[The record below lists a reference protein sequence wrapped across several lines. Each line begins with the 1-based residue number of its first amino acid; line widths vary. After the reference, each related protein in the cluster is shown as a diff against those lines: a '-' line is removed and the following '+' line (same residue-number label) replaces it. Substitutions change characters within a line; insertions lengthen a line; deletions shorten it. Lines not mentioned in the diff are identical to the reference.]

1 MSQADLI
8 RACAKE
14 LFVDP
19 ARRRNQETLVIVAGE
34 IGRELGLSNRMPN
47 ICNALQSRKFL
58 EMAGVELLDPKP
70 TKPAA
75 SARFSYAIKQK
86 GRRLAQPNHAD
97 VPVAPP
103 AAGGHHQPAH
113 RSTEPHGP
121 QTADF
126 TLVIPCAAR
135 KQANAGRLLTENGTP
150 VHFVANPATAPHD
163 PTVAYRRPDDTALS
177 SLSWRQVLQQ
187 YNETYGGREDNP
199 LGLLPAWQLYEE
211 PTYGHI
217 ADRLGEANVFILS
230 AGWGLIPAS
239 FLVPNYDIT
248 LANSGEDYVRRRL
261 SERWDDFAML
271 PKASSRPIMFCGGK
285 NYVPL
290 FCELTAGAQA
300 ERIVYHVGNPPHA
313 PNCRC
318 KPYETLRRTNWHYEC
333 ARWLLKSLS
342 RNS

>member
-8 RACAKE
+8 RATAAKR
-14 LFVDP
+14 FVEP

-86 GRRLAQPNHAD
+86 GEGLAQPNHAD
-97 VPVAPP
+97 VPVALP

-135 KQANAGRLLTENGTP
+135 KQANAGRLRTEKWHAGPLRRQSGNRSARSNGRVSAPGRHGTL
-150 VHFVANPATAPHD
+150 VALVAAGA
-163 PTVAYRRPDDTALS
+163 PTVQRDLRWQRRQP
-177 SLSWRQVLQQ
+177 SWPPPGLAVVRGADLR
-187 YNETYGGREDNP
+187 THGR
-199 LGLLPAWQLYEE
+199 PARRSKRVH
-211 PTYGHI
+211 PFG
-217 ADRLGEANVFILS
+217 RLGPDSGVVPS
-230 AGWGLIPAS
+230 AQL
-239 FLVPNYDIT
+239 
-248 LANSGEDYVRRRL
+248 R
-261 SERWDDFAML
+261 
-271 PKASSRPIMFCGGK
+271 
-285 NYVPL
+285 
-290 FCELTAGAQA
+290 
-300 ERIVYHVGNPPHA
+300 HHA
-313 PNCRC
+313 RQ
-318 KPYETLRRTNWHYEC
+318 
-333 ARWLLKSLS
+333 
-342 RNS
+342 